1 MSCINVNRGSI
12 SPPRGYRA
20 VVTVVHPVTRVG
32 ITGLTI
38 TLSLSSTQ
46 PVEGDLD
53 GTPITDTTVTMTAT
67 STAGEYEGILGE
79 AVTVPACTGRS
90 RVWAII
96 DGPNVYEV
104 TVLTVLAPS

>member
-1 MSCINVNRGSI
+1 MSCINVSRGSI

-20 VVTVVHPVTRVG
+20 TVLVVHPVSRVR
-32 ITGLTI
+32 ITGLSI
-38 TLSLSSTQ
+38 TLSLSSTA

-53 GTPITDTTVTMTAT
+53 GTPIADTTVTMTAT
-67 STAGEYEGILGE
+67 STPGEYEGILGE
-79 AVTVPACTGRS
+79 AVTIPACAGLQ